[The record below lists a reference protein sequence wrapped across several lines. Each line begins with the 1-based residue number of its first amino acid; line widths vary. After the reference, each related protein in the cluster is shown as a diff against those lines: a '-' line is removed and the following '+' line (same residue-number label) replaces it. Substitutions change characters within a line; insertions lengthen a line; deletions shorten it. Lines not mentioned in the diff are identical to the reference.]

1 MSVSRRGFLKQ
12 SLGASALVA
21 TGASVPAFLAR
32 TAVSAHAEP
41 HKEEDTIL
49 VVVQL
54 AGGNDG
60 LNTVV
65 PYTDALYAK
74 NRPTLRL
81 PAGEL
86 HKIDSHL
93 GFHPQMRAF
102 DRLYREGLLS
112 VLQGVG
118 YPNPN
123 QNHPEA
129 MRAWQAAETT
139 TAEAQ
144 TGWLGRAA
152 DQLYRPTSGRVPA
165 AYVGH
170 IPPPFAVNAEK
181 SIVPWVQSLDQYAWR
196 GDASARARAEA
207 ATPDAGSQ
215 KTPPDQGNALLQF
228 VEKTSLTAY
237 ASSKHVEAAARAGAA
252 FADYPNFQFAALLR
266 TIAQLIRAQ
275 VGIRI
280 FYTELGGNE
289 PGGFDNHAGQALNH
303 GALLEQLSESIAA
316 FVRDLKRDNSFDR
329 VLLMTFSEF
338 GRTVLENGRRGT
350 DHGAAQPLFVVGGK
364 VRAGLVGR
372 HPPLDDLDGVGLRA
386 HTDFRRIYATILD
399 RWLHIDSRAILGEG
413 FSHVDFLQA

>member
-1 MSVSRRGFLKQ
+1 MSLSRRGFLKQ
-12 SLGASALVA
+12 SLGVSALVA

-32 TAVSAHAEP
+32 TAVSAPAEA
-41 HKEEDTIL
+41 HKKEDTIL

-65 PYTDALYAK
+65 PYTDVLYAK

-81 PAGEL
+81 PPGEL
-86 HKIDSHL
+86 HKIDARL
-93 GFHPQMRAF
+93 GFHPQMGAF
-102 DRLYREGLLS
+102 HRLYQEGLLS

-123 QNHPEA
+123 QNHPQA
-129 MRAWQAAETT
+129 MRAWQAAETK

-144 TGWLGRAA
+144 TGWLGRAV
-152 DQLYRPTSGRVPA
+152 DQLYRPASGQVPA

-170 IPPPFAVNAEK
+170 IQPPFTVNAEK
-181 SIVPWVQSLDQYAWR
+181 AIVPWIQSLDQYTWR
-196 GDASARARAEA
+196 GEASARVRIEA
-207 ATPDAGSQ
+207 ATPANGQ
-215 KTPPDQGNALLQF
+215 KRRPGEKESLLQF
-228 VEKTSLTAY
+228 VENISLTAY
-237 ASSKHVEAAARAGAA
+237 ASSKQVETAARPGAA
-252 FADYPNFQFAALLR
+252 STDYPNFQLAALLR
-266 TIAQLIRAQ
+266 TIAQLIRAE

-289 PGGFDNHAGQALNH
+289 PGGFDTHAGQTLNH

-316 FVRDLKRDNSFDR
+316 FVKDLKRDNSLDR

-364 VRAGLVGR
+364 VRGGLVGV
-372 HPPLDDLDGVGLRA
+372 HPPLDDMDGVGLRA
-386 HTDFRRIYATILD
+386 HTDFRRVYSTILD

-413 FSHVDFLQA
+413 FSHVEFLQA